1 MSGSYESLIALCI
14 SSPCK
19 EVICMPAKHRM
30 LVALTL
36 RGLESERCE
45 DGISAR
51 IKWGEILEFPYGTVG
66 KANSSANWWQ
76 MFKPENSV

>member
-1 MSGSYESLIALCI
+1 
-14 SSPCK
+14 
-19 EVICMPAKHRM
+19 MPANHRM
-30 LVALTL
+30 LEALTL

-51 IKWGEILEFPYGTVG
+51 IKWGEIVESPYGTVG

-76 MFKPENSV
+76 MFKPENSVWEFLQISEKKDHHGME